1 MFCCLPPVPLLRSA
15 QFGGPDSSIMWVH
28 VAHSF
33 RAGACCSL
41 APLRHSGGG
50 GGGEIS
56 DDSCC
61 GGGASSDRVG
71 GGCGVGGEV
80 VVLVRVAA
88 LMILFVR

>member
-15 QFGGPDSSIMWVH
+15 QFGGPDSSIIWVH

-41 APLRHSGGG
+41 APQRHGGG

-56 DDSCC
+56 DESCS